1 MEKDMLFSGESVN
14 VEYKVAVPKDSAK
27 YMKTVVA
34 YANGRGGKIIFGV
47 DDKTLE
53 VVGMD
58 TDSIFQ
64 TIDAITN
71 AISDSCE
78 PTILPDITLQT
89 VEDKTVIVVE
99 IFPGKMRPYYIKSK
113 GMVSGTY
120 VRSSG
125 TTRPVADYML
135 KELILE
141 GQNRYYDCE
150 VCEGLTITP
159 EDIERLCAE
168 MKATAI
174 RNTLT
179 EGEKLNV
186 KDVTQN
192 VLISWGV
199 LAEKDGAVVPTNAY
213 ALLAGQARLQPVIQC
228 AVFKGKDRAYFV
240 DRREFEG
247 SIQDQMEAA
256 FQYVL
261 EKINRGMRIQGMYRQ
276 DRYELPVDSVREMIA
291 NSVAHRSYLEPG
303 NIQMAL
309 FDDRLEVT
317 SPGMLLNGV
326 SIKKMKEGYSKPRN
340 RAIASAFAYMKIIEK
355 WGSGIPRILRE
366 CSEYGL
372 PEPEFIDFDGDFRVN
387 MYRQL
392 PEKDWSHTDDTKHD
406 TNDTLSEND
415 TKILNLI
422 RENPSITQAELR
434 EKLQVSIVTVKRL
447 MANLQKR
454 GLIERQGSSRKG
466 KWIIIGQKE

>member
-1 MEKDMLFSGESVN
+1 MEKDTLFSGESVN
-14 VEYKVAVPKDSAK
+14 VEYKVAIPSNSEK

-34 YANGRGGKIIFGV
+34 YANGRGGRIVFGV
-47 DDKTLE
+47 DDKTLK

-58 TDSIFQ
+58 TDHIFQ

-78 PTILPDITLQT
+78 PRIIPDVTLQT

-99 IFPGKMRPYYIKSK
+99 IASGKMRPYYIKSK

-120 VRSSG
+120 VRSAG

-150 VCEGLTITP
+150 ICEGLTVTP

-168 MKATAI
+168 MKATAL

-179 EGEKLNV
+179 EGEKLKV

-192 VLISWGV
+192 VLLSWGV
-199 LAEKDGAVVPTNAY
+199 LAEKDESIVPTNAY
-213 ALLAGQARLQPVIQC
+213 ALLTGHARFQPVIQC

-276 DRYELPVDSVREMIA
+276 DVYELPVDSVREMIA

-303 NIQMAL
+303 NIQVAL
-309 FDDRLEVT
+309 YDDRLEVT

-326 SIKKMKEGYSKPRN
+326 SIRKMKEGYSKPRN

-355 WGSGIPRILRE
+355 WGSGIPRMLRE

-387 MYRQL
+387 MYRQP

-406 TNDTLSEND
+406 TNDTISEND
-415 TKILNLI
+415 TKVLNLI
-422 RENPSITQAELR
+422 RENPSITQAELK

-447 MANLQKR
+447 MADLQKR
-454 GLIERQGSSRKG
+454 GVIERQGSNRKG

>member
-1 MEKDMLFSGESVN
+1 
-14 VEYKVAVPKDSAK
+14 
-27 YMKTVVA
+27 
-34 YANGRGGKIIFGV
+34 
-47 DDKTLE
+47 
-53 VVGMD
+53 MD

-120 VRSSG
+120 VRSAG
-125 TTRPVADYML
+125 TTRPVTDYML

-150 VCEGLTITP
+150 ICEGLTITP

-213 ALLAGQARLQPVIQC
+213 ALLTGQARFQPVIQC
-228 AVFKGKDRAYFV
+228 AVFKGKDRAFFV

-247 SIQDQMEAA
+247 SIQNQMEAA

-276 DRYELPVDSVREMIA
+276 DRYELPVDSAREMIA

-303 NIQMAL
+303 NIQVAL

-340 RAIASAFAYMKIIEK
+340 RAIASAYAYMKIIEK

-406 TNDTLSEND
+406 TNDTISEND
-415 TKILNLI
+415 TKVLNLI

-447 MANLQKR
+447 MADLQKR